1 MNDLTQS
8 TAPDYDALL
17 QANLTRVFS
26 ERDPERRIEA
36 IRELYEETAVLYEPN
51 DFSQGH
57 DRISQAVGVLLDGLP
72 PDFEFRSLGPAVG
85 HHGVGRLRWSG
96 GPKNGVVIVTGT
108 DVAHFVN
115 GQIHTLHVLLD
126 PPTQS

>member
-8 TAPDYDALL
+8 TPTDYDALL
-17 QANLTRVFS
+17 QANLTRVFG

-36 IRELYEETAVLYEPN
+36 IRELYGETAIFYEP
-51 DFSQGH
+51 DGFSQGH
-57 DRISQAVGVLLDGLP
+57 DGISEAVEILLHGLP

-96 GPKNGVVIVTGT
+96 GPKN
-108 DVAHFVN
+108 
-115 GQIHTLHVLLD
+115 
-126 PPTQS
+126 